1 MKKRKINKNKE
12 ISLTNILEN
21 NKINEEL
28 SLKVFKDNENIY
40 KNNENI
46 EKKMIN

>member
-28 SLKVFKDNENIY
+28 SLKVFKDNENI
-40 KNNENI
+40 
-46 EKKMIN
+46 EKKIIN